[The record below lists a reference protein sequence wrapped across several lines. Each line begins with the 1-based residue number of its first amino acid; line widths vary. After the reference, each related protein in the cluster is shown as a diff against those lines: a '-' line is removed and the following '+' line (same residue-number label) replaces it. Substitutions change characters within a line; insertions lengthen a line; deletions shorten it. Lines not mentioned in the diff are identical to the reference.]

1 MKRLTSVVLAI
12 ILIQSP
18 FTEAYSQIKL
28 ESLPAFKNELEKL
41 RLKTQ
46 DQQRAEFLAARH
58 TTTFVRPESCPL
70 HSNRYQDIVKKLQ
83 GIQTLFKEGCVDN
96 DQARFDDILNGV
108 TSLSEQI
115 DTINNGDVATTDDS
129 TLMTPVTGPATLDG
143 ANLASIVG
151 NITTLFQNE
160 KCKVD
165 KGSFLEQ
172 SADMVQNIA
181 QMGLL
186 VPNAN
191 GLVIAGG
198 GAALASVLRLVDS
211 LFKQRFDFSVVADRQ
226 SFIKLN
232 CAFWDVRRD
241 IDASGFLDVPGAEHR
256 EHQVEVDQLLNQIT
270 AKSDELTKIHTA
282 FHQVLDAEKKTAVD
296 EMLGSM
302 KLLEKSVTQA
312 LKIIET
318 PLGEAGI
325 PVQTQKLQIL
335 QGLADLYPLMSEQ
348 LQDYFALEIGSIPV
362 LDSLLSSELNKLDHK
377 KNPQD
382 FMKLV
387 QMNKEEFNES
397 FRAGLLFHFQRVQS
411 DISKTSQESAKKWMK
426 TTKVGDVS
434 VEELVKEFNKTY
446 QSVLET
452 VQKPKDALAPIDT
465 KLKRMVRETG
475 FASTDDG
482 TENIVNILD
491 LYDQVTE
498 QIYGEWGFE
507 FLKYTTQ
514 EASANNYEFEKLY
527 DKFDKDHLDRSGN
540 VPKLDEVP
548 SLRVMFACQDALP
561 TRRRWRYADSL
572 VQQGFDFVATNKELF
587 HANIPRVFLSS
598 RGGRFGIHGFR
609 SSFEKIQAHHKSS
622 VYANKIIKK
631 EPYNKDE
638 ADKYLRYRY
647 LGNVM
652 LDLNETLPKAGK
664 IQELIEKYDCTRV
677 VTQD

>member
-1 MKRLTSVVLAI
+1 M
-12 ILIQSP
+12 
-18 FTEAYSQIKL
+18 AYSQVNL
-28 ESLPAFKNELEKL
+28 ESLPGFKQELEKL
-41 RLKTQ
+41 RLSTE
-46 DQQRAEFLAARH
+46 DQQRAEFLAIRHARA
-58 TTTFVRPESCPL
+58 FERPDSCPL

-108 TSLSEQI
+108 TNLSAQI
-115 DTINNGDVATTDDS
+115 DTINDGGTAGDDS
-129 TLMTPVTGPATLDG
+129 AVMTPIAGPATLDG
-143 ANLASIVG
+143 VNLAGIVG

-186 VPNAN
+186 VPNSN

-211 LFKQRFDFSVVADRQ
+211 LFKQRFDFKVVADRQ

-241 IDASGFLDVPGAEHR
+241 IDASGFLDVPGNEHR
-256 EHQVEVDQLLNQIT
+256 EHQVEVDQLLTQIT
-270 AKSDELTKIHTA
+270 SKSNELQKIQTA
-282 FHQVLDAEKKTAVD
+282 FQQVLEAEKKSAVD
-296 EMLGSM
+296 ERLGTM
-302 KLLEKSVTQA
+302 KLLGKSVTDA

-325 PVQTQKLQIL
+325 PVQTQKLQVL
-335 QGLADLYPLMSEQ
+335 QGLADLYPVMNDQ
-348 LQDYFALEIGSIPV
+348 LQDYFSLERGSIPM
-362 LDSLLSSELNKLDHK
+362 LDSLLFAELKKLDHK
-377 KNPQD
+377 NNPQD
-382 FMKLV
+382 FMKLI

-397 FRAGLLFHFQRVQS
+397 FRASLLFHFQRIQT
-411 DISKTSQESAKKWMK
+411 DITKATQESTKDWMK
-426 TTKVGDVS
+426 LTKVGSVT
-434 VEELVKEFNKTY
+434 VEELVKQFNSSY
-446 QSVLET
+446 DSVNST
-452 VQKPKDALAPIDT
+452 IMKPKDALAPVDI
-465 KLKRMVRETG
+465 KLKRMVKETS
-475 FASTDDG
+475 FTSTDDG

-514 EASANNYEFEKLY
+514 EASANNSEFEKLY
-527 DKFDKDHLDRSGN
+527 HKFNKDHLDRFGN
-540 VPKLDEVP
+540 VPKIEDVP

-561 TRRRWRYADSL
+561 TRRRWRYAESL

-587 HANIPRVFLSS
+587 HGNIPRMFLSS
-598 RGGRFGIHGFR
+598 RGGRFGLHGFR
-609 SSFEKIQAHHKSS
+609 SSFEKIQTHHKSS
-622 VYANKIIKK
+622 VYANKIIKN
-631 EPYNKDE
+631 EPYDQSQ
-638 ADKYLRYRY
+638 ADKYLKYRY

-652 LDLNETLPKAGK
+652 LDLNSTLPKAGK